1 LPAVKEKFR
10 QAFEFLYE
18 LHDPVTGY
26 IPNYGANDG
35 SLILPL
41 NNCDYRDYRPVLQ
54 ASHYYLYGKRCFE
67 SGPWDE
73 DLLWLF
79 GPEALDS
86 EIFEK
91 QPKNLK
97 ATYAGYYTLRSEN
110 GFLFLRCGRHRTRPG
125 QHDMLHADIWWKGLN
140 IALDPGTYSYNAPPP
155 WDRGLGSTLYHNTVT
170 VDGLGQMDN
179 YGKLGAGDA
188 SA

>member
-1 LPAVKEKFR
+1 
-10 QAFEFLYE
+10 

-26 IPNYGANDG
+26 MPNYGANDG

-86 EIFEK
+86 EIIERK
-91 QPKNLK
+91 PKNLK
-97 ATYAGYYTLRSEN
+97 ATYAGYYTLA
-110 GFLFLRCGRHRTRPG
+110 FGRWFF
-125 QHDMLHADIWWKGLN
+125 I
-140 IALDPGTYSYNAPPP
+140 SC
-155 WDRGLGSTLYHNTVT
+155 
-170 VDGLGQMDN
+170 
-179 YGKLGAGDA
+179 GAGDIEPDRV
-188 SA
+188 STICCMPISGGKVEYCSRSRNI